1 MSRTMA
7 RRTTSVLA
15 TVVALAAL
23 LSGTTA
29 QAGSSPAPVPA
40 GSSHAATPRP
50 APPKPPVIV
59 VPKNAGHRAL
69 PAHAGSGRRIVY
81 SEKTPQHIW
90 LVEADGTIV
99 ADYAGS
105 GRADWPRPGTYHVFS
120 QSRYSSATGL
130 TFAYMTRFAHGRHA
144 NIGFHTIPRY
154 NGSHRLTH
162 PVSALGLPVGH
173 GGCVHLTDAGAAFLY
188 RWARI
193 GTMVVVLR

>member
-1 MSRTMA
+1 MSRTTA

-15 TVVALAAL
+15 AVVALVAM
-23 LSGTTA
+23 LSGTSAVAIAPT
-29 QAGSSPAPVPA
+29 APVGTA
-40 GSSHAATPRP
+40 SSHAATPRP
-50 APPKPPVIV
+50 APPKPPAVV
-59 VPKNAGHRAL
+59 VPKNAGHLPL
-69 PAHAGSGRRIVY
+69 PARSGSGRRIVY
-81 SEKTPQHIW
+81 SEKTPQHVW

-99 ADYAGS
+99 ADYAAS
-105 GRADWPRPGTYHVFS
+105 GRADWPMPGTYHVFS

-154 NGSHRLTH
+154 NGSHQLTH

-193 GTMVVVLR
+193 GTTVVVLR

>member
-1 MSRTMA
+1 MSRSSA
-7 RRTTSVLA
+7 RRTTSVLVS
-15 TVVALAAL
+15 VVALVAL
-23 LSGTTA
+23 FGGTTA
-29 QAGSSPAPVPA
+29 EAGAPPAPA
-40 GSSHAATPRP
+40 TGGASHVATPRP
-50 APPKPPVIV
+50 APPKPPVAV
-59 VPKNAGHRAL
+59 VPKNVGHRAL
-69 PAHAGSGRRIVY
+69 PARSGTGRRIVY
-81 SEKTPQHIW
+81 TEKTPQHVW

-99 ADYAGS
+99 ADYAAS
-105 GRADWPRPGTYHVFS
+105 GRADWPKPGTYHVFS

-154 NGSHRLTH
+154 NRSHRLTH

-193 GTMVVVLR
+193 GTTVVVLR

>member
-1 MSRTMA
+1 MSRTTA

-15 TVVALAAL
+15 VVVALAAV

-29 QAGSSPAPVPA
+29 QAGTSPVPSG
-40 GSSHAATPRP
+40 GSSHTATPRP
-50 APPKPPVIV
+50 APPKPPVAV
-59 VPKNAGHRAL
+59 VPKNAGHRPL
-69 PAHAGSGRRIVY
+69 PAHSGSGRRIVY
-81 SEKTPQHIW
+81 SEKTPQHVW
-90 LVEADGTIV
+90 LVEADGTIT

-105 GRADWPRPGTYHVFS
+105 GRADWPMPGIYHVFS

-154 NGSHRLTH
+154 NGSKRLTH

-173 GGCVHLTDAGAAFLY
+173 GGCVHLIDAGAAFLY
-188 RWARI
+188 GWARI
-193 GTMVVVLR
+193 GTTVVVLR

>member
-1 MSRTMA
+1 MIGTTA

-15 TVVALAAL
+15 TAVALAAL

-29 QAGSSPAPVPA
+29 TASAPRAPLAGSS
-40 GSSHAATPRP
+40 SHTATPRP
-50 APPKPPVIV
+50 APPKPPVVV
-59 VPKNAGHRAL
+59 VPKNAGHRPL
-69 PAHAGSGRRIVY
+69 PAHSGSGRRIVY
-81 SEKTPQHIW
+81 SEKTPQRVW

-105 GRADWPRPGTYHVFS
+105 GRADWPMPGTYHVFS

-154 NGSHRLTH
+154 NGSRRLTH
-162 PVSALGLPVGH
+162 PISALGLPVGH
-173 GGCVHLTDAGAAFLY
+173 GGCVHLTDAGAAFLF

-193 GTMVVVLR
+193 GTTVVVLR

>member
-1 MSRTMA
+1 MSRTTA

-15 TVVALAAL
+15 TVVALGAL
-23 LSGTTA
+23 LGGTTSGAIA
-29 QAGSSPAPVPA
+29 QSAPVTS
-40 GSSHAATPRP
+40 GSSHAATARP
-50 APPKPPVIV
+50 APPKPPVV
-59 VPKNAGHRAL
+59 AVPKNAGHRPL
-69 PAHAGSGRRIVY
+69 PARSGSGRRIVY
-81 SEKTPQHIW
+81 SEKTPQHVW

-193 GTMVVVLR
+193 GTTVVVLR